1 MAVIVR
7 DAVAADQLVY
17 AWPFPIGPEPIE
29 VTCGAEE
36 IVVMCPAWMVGDRLG
51 PGRHQWR
58 SPDPARP
65 TNAYFVLTG
74 PVEIAFDMMTSFVVP
89 STQIPVRLRAQGSLL
104 ARCMDPALLI
114 AQFVGLPFSDVNGG
128 VTRSVGASVERLL
141 ARVLVRRVIAA
152 GSPLAA
158 TDQGQLPS
166 IIDELTAYNPTA
178 GAVVGVGFVRF
189 NQLVIQ
195 GDDGGM
201 GTGGGMWNA
210 HQGWGHTSSDAMHQ
224 SYTTGAYSPAPGSD
238 PAYVTGG
245 FAIGSNPPPS
255 STAATQPLPEPTPP
269 PPPPAPVPT
278 PASDPGII
286 RSSDGAVASGEIGS
300 GRKKSVP
307 PPSVT
312 PDPPPQPK
320 TFPAGTRVLVSAPNG
335 TLHAATVRSYADDYY
350 EVEIGAT
357 KDVIWVPITHCIPDK

>member
-65 TNAYFVLTG
+65 TNAYFVLTA
-74 PVEIAFDMMTSFVVP
+74 PVEIPFDMMTSFVVP
-89 STQIPVRLRAQGSLL
+89 STQLPVRLRAQGSLL
-104 ARCMDPALLI
+104 ARCMDPALLV
-114 AQFVGLPFSDVNGG
+114 AQFVGLPFADVNGG
-128 VTRSVGASVERLL
+128 VIRSVGASVEKLL

-152 GSPLAA
+152 GSPFAA
-158 TDQGQLPS
+158 TDPGQLPS

-189 NQLVIQ
+189 NQLVVQ

-201 GTGGGMWNA
+201 GGAMWNA
-210 HQGWGHTSSDAMHQ
+210 HASQSWGGSSTDAMHQ
-224 SYTTGAYSPAPGSD
+224 SYSTGAYAPAPGSD

-245 FAIGSNPPPS
+245 FAIGSNPPP
-255 STAATQPLPEPTPP
+255 AATQPLPEPTPP
-269 PPPPAPVPT
+269 PPAPVPV

-286 RSSDGAVASGEIGS
+286 RSSDGAVASGEIGA

-307 PPSVT
+307 PSSVT

-335 TLHAATVRSYADDYY
+335 TLHAATVRAYADDYY